1 MKRDEKKN
9 KIDKFEDLIAWQKA
23 RVLTK
28 EIYQITRMGEFSKDY
43 GLSGQIQRA
52 SVSIMSNIAEGFER
66 GGRGEFHHFLSI
78 SKASCA
84 EVRSQL
90 YVALDIGYLE
100 SLKFKN
106 IMKKAEEVGR
116 IVGGL
121 RASVDKQRKAKKD

>member
-1 MKRDEKKN
+1 MKMELKKER
-9 KIDKFEDLIAWQKA
+9 IEKFEDLIAWQKA

-28 EIYQITRMGEFSKDY
+28 EIYQITRMGEFAKDF
-43 GLSGQIQRA
+43 GLSGQIQKA

-66 GGRGEFHHFLSI
+66 GGRAEFHQFLSI
-78 SKASCA
+78 AKASCA

-100 SLKFKN
+100 NNKFRN
-106 IMKKAEEVGR
+106 IMKKAEELGR
-116 IVGGL
+116 IIGGL